1 MMQMHYFALIQRI
14 AAQVP
19 LEAATGRDS
28 RRMDVLRTAIFHEKA
43 CFVKANVVAIT
54 LERLICPVATLP
66 FALSSSPSSATRCM
80 MGSVFS
86 GRRCNL
92 KTGLPPREGPRQ
104 LAQSPEPD
112 VGRAAAAAAATA
124 AAAAAAS

>member
-1 MMQMHYFALIQRI
+1 MTQNNEPGKTCAILANESLLRFVSQQQSAEFRTK
-14 AAQVP
+14 
-19 LEAATGRDS
+19 EN
-28 RRMDVLRTAIFHEKA
+28 LRTAIFHEKA

-112 VGRAAAAAAATA
+112 VGRAAAAAAA
-124 AAAAAAS
+124 AAAS

>member
-1 MMQMHYFALIQRI
+1 
-14 AAQVP
+14 
-19 LEAATGRDS
+19 
-28 RRMDVLRTAIFHEKA
+28 MDVLRTSVFHEKA

-66 FALSSSPSSATRCM
+66 FALSSSQSSATRCM

-112 VGRAAAAAAATA
+112 VGREQQQLARRSSSLLAHARTLREIRHPLP
-124 AAAAAAS
+124 

>member
-1 MMQMHYFALIQRI
+1 MYHSLSRI
-14 AAQVP
+14 SPV
-19 LEAATGRDS
+19 
-28 RRMDVLRTAIFHEKA
+28 VVCHEKA

-92 KTGLPPREGPRQ
+92 KTGLPPREGQRELREPRNQTLAEQQQQQQQQQQ
-104 LAQSPEPD
+104 LAS
-112 VGRAAAAAAATA
+112 
-124 AAAAAAS
+124 